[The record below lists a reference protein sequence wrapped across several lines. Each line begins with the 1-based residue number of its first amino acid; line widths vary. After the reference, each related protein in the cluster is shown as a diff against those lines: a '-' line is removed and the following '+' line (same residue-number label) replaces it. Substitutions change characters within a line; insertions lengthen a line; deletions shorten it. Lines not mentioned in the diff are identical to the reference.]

1 MNEVEKLKIEIELLM
16 SLKHVEAWTGSLDE
30 LKQNSY
36 VLFSDVI
43 ELINDKRE
51 KLKNI
56 KTYVGQE

>member
-43 ELINDKRE
+43 ELINEKRE